1 MAKQQKVEVSIERY
15 EFNSAQFIM
24 FDEKSNK
31 PKYRS
36 IVYTQRGNAIRGAK
50 RYAKA
55 NNYKISRWLK

>member
-15 EFNSAQFIM
+15 EHDSAQFII
-24 FDEKSNK
+24 FDEASNK

-36 IVYTQRGNAIRGAK
+36 IVYTQRCNAIRGAK